1 MLKRPFDLYDSP
13 DSSTPP
19 RPPQKRFRANAFPA
33 SSSSCPSTPAYYP
46 HTPSD
51 SPTNPFGR
59 IRKLVL
65 LGEEMKLPKA
75 TSFSKHLP
83 LRLQLVRNG
92 KGASSGEGTYRIV
105 QVPLNYTFR
114 HLHKLLLFV
123 FGVPPPPVPADSS
136 SSLSTSTAPTS
147 PQDTSSS
154 SGDSHLF
161 EVLHSIRTYKP
172 STIRPGHIKSSS
184 TWAKL
189 SSARHPFEED
199 GEDWMWQD
207 EEDFTLSHVW
217 PEGGDL
223 ARGLIYVCSVY
234 LQLISLC

>member
-19 RPPQKRFRANAFPA
+19 RPPPKRVRVNTFPA

-59 IRKLVL
+59 FRKLVL

-92 KGASSGEGTYRIV
+92 KRASTGEGTYRIV

-114 HLHKLLLFV
+114 HLHMLLLFV
-123 FGVPPPPVPADSS
+123 FGVPNSS
-136 SSLSTSTAPTS
+136 SPSRSTVSTS
-147 PQDTSSS
+147 PQDTPSSS
-154 SGDSHLF
+154 RDSHLF

-172 STIRPGHIKSSS
+172 SMIRPGHIKSSC
-184 TWAKL
+184 TWTKL
-189 SSARHPFEED
+189 SSGHHPFKED
-199 GEDWMWQD
+199 GEDWLWQD

-223 ARGLIYVCSVY
+223 ARGLIYVCFPS
-234 LQLISLC
+234 LQLVFLC

>member
-1 MLKRPFDLYDSP
+1 MLKRRFDLCDSP

-19 RPPQKRFRANAFPA
+19 RPPLKRVRVNAFSA
-33 SSSSCPSTPAYYP
+33 SWSSCPSTPAHYP

-59 IRKLVL
+59 FRKLML

-83 LRLQLVRNG
+83 LRLQLVRSG
-92 KGASSGEGTYRIV
+92 KPTRTGEGTYRIV
-105 QVPLNYTFR
+105 QVPLNYTIR
-114 HLHKLLLFV
+114 LLHKLLLFL
-123 FGVPPPPVPADSS
+123 FGVPDLSS
-136 SSLSTSTAPTS
+136 SSPSTSTDSTS
-147 PQDTSSS
+147 PQDASFSSR
-154 SGDSHLF
+154 DSHLF

-172 STIRPGHIKSSS
+172 NTIRPGHIKSSC

-189 SSARHPFEED
+189 SSAHHPFKED
-199 GEDWMWQD
+199 GEDWLWQD

-223 ARGLIYVCSVY
+223 ARGLIYVCFP
-234 LQLISLC
+234 SL